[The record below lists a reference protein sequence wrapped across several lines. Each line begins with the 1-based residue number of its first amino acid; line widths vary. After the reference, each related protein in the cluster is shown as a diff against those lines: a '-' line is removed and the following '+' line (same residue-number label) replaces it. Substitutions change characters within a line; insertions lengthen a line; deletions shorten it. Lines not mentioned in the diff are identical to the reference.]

1 LQRHG
6 SGREYQLNIHFQHC
20 DFIADIST
28 PQISVYKEKRIYA
41 QGIEAYD
48 QESRNPPFQQVIKMT
63 ITYGIIGTN
72 WITTSW
78 ILSAAKTKQWTLGAV
93 YSRTLSQA
101 KDFGQKH
108 NCNTSYDTL
117 DALAADSSL
126 QAIYIASPNSLHYA
140 HATQMLE
147 AGKHVI
153 LEKPATSTPR
163 ELDALFALAARKG
176 VYLIEAYRHIQE
188 ANFKRL
194 RSQLVEE
201 QRLGRIYGASFG
213 YASWSS
219 RYWDVLTGSQPVPNI
234 FSLEFSG
241 GSLVDIGV
249 YPITFAVALFGAPS
263 KQTYVPFMTKSG
275 VDGGGVGILHYEGF
289 GVQINASKGY
299 RSAALCEIYGEKG
312 TFTINAVFDVEK
324 VEFWDPKTKETSPVE
339 VGPVADYDKGS
350 VNMLEE
356 AQEFARII
364 NEKDEAALKELE
376 RISRIVIGVTSDMR
390 KQGGV
395 IYPADK
401 E

>member
-1 LQRHG
+1 
-6 SGREYQLNIHFQHC
+6 
-20 DFIADIST
+20 
-28 PQISVYKEKRIYA
+28 
-41 QGIEAYD
+41 
-48 QESRNPPFQQVIKMT
+48 
-63 ITYGIIGTN
+63 
-72 WITTSW
+72 
-78 ILSAAKTKQWTLGAV
+78 
-93 YSRTLSQA
+93 
-101 KDFGQKH
+101 
-108 NCNTSYDTL
+108 
-117 DALAADSSL
+117 
-126 QAIYIASPNSLHYA
+126 
-140 HATQMLE
+140 MLE